1 MKNRHLLKLVAA
13 LLAVLMLVGMA
24 ACSNEPTG
32 DKNPNQ
38 PSQETQ
44 ERPVHFGLTGDP
56 GTLDPFSSYSGA
68 RRFTLLYPV
77 YETLVTKDGAKYENV
92 LAKDYTEVEGEEFPT
107 YDVTLYENIVD
118 SAGNPFTA
126 DDLVWCVNTHL
137 TNGVVQETAHVDR
150 VEKTGDYSVR
160 VYMADYTVG
169 AFMSF
174 MMGTPMVTKAA
185 YEASGD
191 DKMATKPVGTGP
203 YLLSE
208 YVSGSKLSYTKNEN
222 YWQPVDKQTSSFQKQ
237 NIKEYDISIIKEANQ
252 AAIALEN
259 GDIDF
264 FSGINY
270 ETANRFAA
278 NYPNLTAQPV
288 YSGGDVLL
296 IMNCSDDSVLAGNVK
311 LRQCLMHALDVES
324 FIAGVTNGV
333 GRACYDLTSPFAV
346 DYLKEFESQDYFKF
360 DLDLCK
366 QLLSEAGYQ
375 PGELKLRLLVSPVFA
390 DLNTLGQM
398 YQAHLSEIGIEL
410 ELLNYENALF
420 EQYKTNPNEW
430 EMMLDLTGLTYM
442 SDFYRKL
449 DAREYTAETRSSCFV
464 DDAKLYDLVAQA
476 CSENTTNDTVKMEL
490 HNYVVEQAYARG
502 VYAYGN
508 MYAYR
513 NDVFT
518 ELEFNSSSS
527 CIAGRS
533 SYVWN
538 Q

>member
-1 MKNRHLLKLVAA
+1 MKNRRIQKLLAAA
-13 LLAVLMLVGMA
+13 LAIVMLIGMV
-24 ACSNEPTG
+24 ACSSTPSES
-32 DKNPNQ
+32 PNSEQ
-38 PSQETQ
+38 TSQETQ
-44 ERPVHFGLTGDP
+44 ERPVHFGLTSDP

-68 RRFTLLYPV
+68 RRFTVLYPI

-92 LAKDYTEVEGEEFPT
+92 LAKEYVQVGGAELPT
-107 YDVTLYENIVD
+107 YDVTIYDNIVD

-126 DDLVWCVNTHL
+126 DDLVWCVSTHL
-137 TNGVVQETAHVDR
+137 SNGVVQEVAHVDH

-191 DKMATKPVGTGP
+191 NKMTTKPIGTGP
-203 YLLSE
+203 YLLSS
-208 YVSGSKLSYTKNEN
+208 YVSGSKLTFVKNEN
-222 YWQPVDKQTSSFQKQ
+222 YWQPADKQTSSFQRQ

-270 ETANRFAA
+270 ETAKRFEDECQ
-278 NYPNLTAQPV
+278 NLTAAPV
-288 YSGGDVLL
+288 YSGGDALL
-296 IMNCSDDSVLAGNVK
+296 IMNCSDNSVLAKNAT
-311 LRQCLMHALDVES
+311 LRQCLMHALDIES
-324 FIAGVTNGV
+324 FISGVTNGT

-346 DYLKEFESQDYFKF
+346 DYLPEFETQDYFKF
-360 DLDLCK
+360 DLEYCK
-366 QLLSEAGYQ
+366 QLLDEAGYQ

-398 YQAHLSEIGIEL
+398 YQAHLAEIGIEL

-420 EQYKTNPNEW
+420 EQYKTNSEEW
-430 EMMLDLTGLTYM
+430 DLMLDLTGLTYM

-449 DAREYTAETRSSCFV
+449 DAREYTAETRSACFV
-464 DDAKLYDLVAQA
+464 DDDKLYELVATA
-476 CSENTTNDTVKMEL
+476 CSENTTSDEAKMEL

-508 MYAYR
+508 IYAYR
-513 NDVFT
+513 NDVFA

-533 SYVWN
+533 TYVWDN
-538 Q
+538 